1 MVPWLWLWAPQVQL
15 PWSGNVV
22 QDIEPTTTWFFDG
35 IKPGAGNASIEEK
48 AFAVASYGKQLG
60 LLTEVLIELAEKNLG
75 ATARSAKA
83 LAELKRIQAEIE
95 KIKEVEYD
103 AELRDIETRIA
114 AVRRRGGKRSVALT
128 KRLQARSSQGQAV
141 RLPPD
146 KA

>member
-15 PWSGNVV
+15 PWSGDVV
-22 QDIEPTTTWFFDG
+22 QDIDPTTSWFFDG
-35 IKPGAGNASIEEK
+35 IKPGAGNARIEEK

-60 LLTEVLIELAEKNLG
+60 LLTEVLIELAEQNLG

-103 AELRDIETRIA
+103 AELCDIETKVA
-114 AVRRRGGKRSVALT
+114 VVRRRGGKRAVALT
-128 KRLQARSSQGQAV
+128 QRLQARPAQARAV
-141 RLPPD
+141 RLPSD

>member
-1 MVPWLWLWAPQVQL
+1 MVPWFWLWAPQVQL
-15 PWSGNVV
+15 PWSGDVV
-22 QDIEPTTTWFFDG
+22 QDIEPTTSWFFDG
-35 IKPGAGNASIEEK
+35 IRPGAGNARIEEK

-60 LLTEVLIELAEKNLG
+60 LLTEVLIELAEQNLG

-103 AELRDIETRIA
+103 AELCDIETKVA
-114 AVRRRGGKRSVALT
+114 VVRRRGGKRAVALT
-128 KRLQARSSQGQAV
+128 QRLQARPAQARVV
-141 RLPPD
+141 RLPSD